1 MAKQETEL
9 QELIINYLPYEE
21 YKAAKEAGEIN
32 PNELYCTP
40 DDEVNPPSM
49 ISDEFDPNKTY
60 AVGDYCIAYNK
71 LWRCLVQCQGVYP
84 AEGTYWTA
92 CMVASELKSSRVK
105 HYTFTATTSVNGNV
119 NFDNLPGFESK
130 IVVAAVVRN
139 TSTGLPYVAIPYR
152 YAGYNTTTRDING
165 GLHIFTE
172 TSSISVVANTNV
184 TITAYYFDL

>member
-21 YKAAKEAGEIN
+21 YKAVKEAGEIN

-40 DDEVNPPSM
+40 DNEVNPPSM

-92 CMVASELKSSRVK
+92 CTVATEFGFRVVSKSLMLGSASWVK
-105 HYTFTATTSVNGNV
+105 SGSGAYYYLFPETYKAVLSAS
-119 NFDNLPGFESK
+119 LQGFEGLRTTDNVILGSNTAGTQIAVITNTNSFGSTSK
-130 IVVAAVVRN
+130 I
-139 TSTGLPYVAIPYR
+139 G
-152 YAGYNTTTRDING
+152 
-165 GLHIFTE
+165 
-172 TSSISVVANTNV
+172 
-184 TITAYYFDL
+184 ITALVR